1 MHPFSSK
8 AFGWLPGASSSP
20 GRPLS
25 RHRIPGASEST
36 SEKCPL
42 DTTSDEIVKSHV
54 CYYSRYSV
62 MVQQVLLTHYSRV
75 FPSQYL
81 LMRSLHLP
89 TTRVWS
95 LPKTPRHRA
104 VAPQQCPGAIA
115 PILAQSR
122 DGPFLPES
130 AEDSLHQAP
139 RTEVTTHTL
148 LPRFHTWRGNPDVLT
163 RVGSF
168 HGRGPTPPLLDL
180 ACGCSPP
187 CGYCLM
193 ILRGN
198 LWEKPRSV
206 PRDFSGFPGIK
217 FCCWLWGW
225 EVHFRSPGRFRRDGQ
240 GAGGAPC
247 LASAL
252 DPGHLRYVL
261 PGVLSSW
268 WHRWGMGTTGVWSKV
283 SG

>member
-1 MHPFSSK
+1 
-8 AFGWLPGASSSP
+8 
-20 GRPLS
+20 
-25 RHRIPGASEST
+25 
-36 SEKCPL
+36 
-42 DTTSDEIVKSHV
+42 
-54 CYYSRYSV
+54 

-81 LMRSLHLP
+81 LMHSLHLP

-168 HGRGPTPPLLDL
+168 HGRGPTPPLVGLGLWLLPTLRLLFDDPQREFMGKAKVCTTGFL
-180 ACGCSPP
+180 GLSRYKILLLVVGLGSSFQVPWQVQTGWAGGRGCSLLGL
-187 CGYCLM
+187 C
-193 ILRGN
+193 
-198 LWEKPRSV
+198 
-206 PRDFSGFPGIK
+206 SGSQPS
-217 FCCWLWGW
+217 
-225 EVHFRSPGRFRRDGQ
+225 EVCPARSPLFVVAQVGDGNHWRLEQ
-240 GAGGAPC
+240 GFWVVNYFSHLQNLGARNFP
-247 LASAL
+247 S
-252 DPGHLRYVL
+252 GHVTDGL
-261 PGVLSSW
+261 
-268 WHRWGMGTTGVWSKV
+268 
-283 SG
+283 